1 MREIETTKKV
11 FIILLIRELLIN
23 LVIIENITTTR
34 IPRTTIK
41 KVKHTSCILDELDIN
56 GQINGNIHGR

>member
-41 KVKHTSCILDELDIN
+41 KVKHASCILDELDIN